1 MNKTFSNGLNQ
12 IDYGFNVGVGLQF
25 ERFTQVGFSYSMG
38 FNNILD
44 SKTVA
49 VYNQSVGIYMIVLFD
64 DMF

>member
-1 MNKTFSNGLNQ
+1 MNRTFSNGLNQ

-25 ERFTQVGFSYSMG
+25 QRFTQVGFSYNRG

-44 SKTVA
+44 SRTVLI
-49 VYNQSVGIYMIVLFD
+49 YNQSVGIYMVVLFD